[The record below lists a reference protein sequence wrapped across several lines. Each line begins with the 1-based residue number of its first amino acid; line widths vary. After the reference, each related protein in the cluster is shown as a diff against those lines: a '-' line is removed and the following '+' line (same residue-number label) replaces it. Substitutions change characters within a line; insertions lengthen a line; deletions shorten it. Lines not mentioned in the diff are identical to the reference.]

1 MKTFEQFR
9 AWMKDNHLW
18 DEYLQEFYA
27 YHKNDEFSPYSIYKS
42 HRGSVIVKSFSWEE
56 TAGGFDFWHSVSIN
70 WLKFFKEEENSKMKE
85 FKFVCEEEI
94 LARVEMPKG
103 YTTCMSGFT
112 KTELQK
118 QIPEIT
124 EYRESGNFVYGLRK
138 IWKLKEC

>member
-18 DEYLQEFYA
+18 DEYLYEFCA
-27 YHKNDEFSPYSIYKS
+27 YHKKDPEICPSRLYESQTSNMIS
-42 HRGSVIVKSFSWEE
+42 GSFVWEN
-56 TAGGFDFWHSVSIN
+56 TAGGHDFWLSVDEK
-70 WLKFFKEEENSKMKE
+70 WREYFAKDTMKE

-94 LARVEMPKG
+94 LARVAMPKG

-118 QIPEIT
+118 RIPEIT
-124 EYRESGNFVYGLRK
+124 EYRESDNFVYGIRK

>member
-18 DEYLQEFYA
+18 NEYLYEFHT
-27 YHKNDEFSPYSIYKS
+27 YHKEDPEICPSRLYESETSNIISS
-42 HRGSVIVKSFSWEE
+42 SFPWED
-56 TAGGFDFWHSVSIN
+56 TAGGYDFWLSVNIK
-70 WLKFFKEEENSKMKE
+70 WREYFAKDKMKE

-94 LARVEMPKG
+94 LARVAMPRD

-118 QIPEIT
+118 RIPEIT
-124 EYRESGNFVYGLRK
+124 ECRESGNFVYGIRK

>member
-18 DEYLQEFYA
+18 TEYLYEFYA
-27 YHKNDEFSPYSIYKS
+27 YNKKDTKISPSSLYESKTSSMILGSFVWKN
-42 HRGSVIVKSFSWEE
+42 
-56 TAGGFDFWHSVSIN
+56 TAGGFDFWLSVDEK
-70 WLKFFKEEENSKMKE
+70 WREYFTKDTMKE

-94 LARVEMPKG
+94 LARVAMPQD
-103 YTTCMSGFT
+103 YTICMSAFT
-112 KTELQK
+112 KTELKK

-124 EYRESGNFVYGLRK
+124 EYRESGNFVYGIRK

>member
-18 DEYLQEFYA
+18 TEYLYEFYA
-27 YHKNDEFSPYSIYKS
+27 YHKKDTKICPSSLYEIQTINMIS
-42 HRGSVIVKSFSWEE
+42 GSFVWEN
-56 TAGGFDFWHSVSIN
+56 TAGGHDFWLSVD
-70 WLKFFKEEENSKMKE
+70 SKWREYFAGNTMKE

-94 LARVEMPKG
+94 LARVAMPKG

-118 QIPEIT
+118 RIPEIT
-124 EYRESGNFVYGLRK
+124 ECRESGNFVYGIRK

>member
-18 DEYLQEFYA
+18 DEYLYEFYA
-27 YHKNDEFSPYSIYKS
+27 YNKKDPKICLSSFYESKKS
-42 HRGSVIVKSFSWEE
+42 NIILGSFYWID
-56 TAGGFDFWHSVSIN
+56 TAGGYEFWDSVD
-70 WLKFFKEEENSKMKE
+70 LKWRKYFAEDTMKE

-94 LARVEMPKG
+94 LARVAMPKD
-103 YTTCMSGFT
+103 YTICMSAFT
-112 KTELQK
+112 KTELKK

-124 EYRESGNFVYGLRK
+124 EYRESDNFVYGVRK

>member
-18 DEYLQEFYA
+18 DEYLYEFYE
-27 YHKNDEFSPYSIYKS
+27 YNTKTSPSSLYESQTSNI
-42 HRGSVIVKSFSWEE
+42 ITASFPWRN
-56 TAGGFDFWHSVSIN
+56 TAGGHDFWKSVDKK
-70 WLKFFKEEENSKMKE
+70 WREYFAENTIMKE

-94 LARVEMPKG
+94 LARVAMPQG

-118 QIPEIT
+118 RIPEIT
-124 EYRESGNFVYGLRK
+124 EYRESDNFVYGIRK

>member
-1 MKTFEQFR
+1 MKTFEQFC

-18 DEYLQEFYA
+18 DEYLYEFYA
-27 YHKNDEFSPYSIYKS
+27 YHKDDPKICLSRLYESQTSNIISASFAWKS
-42 HRGSVIVKSFSWEE
+42 
-56 TAGGFDFWHSVSIN
+56 TAGGFDFWLSVDEK
-70 WLKFFKEEENSKMKE
+70 WREYFTKDTMKE

-94 LARVEMPKG
+94 LARVAMPRD

-118 QIPEIT
+118 RIPEIT
-124 EYRESGNFVYGLRK
+124 EYRESGNFVYGIRK

>member
-18 DEYLQEFYA
+18 TEYLYEFYA
-27 YHKNDEFSPYSIYKS
+27 YYNKDTKISPSSLYKS
-42 HRGSVIVKSFSWEE
+42 QTSNIISASFPWEN
-56 TAGGFDFWHSVSIN
+56 TAGRFDFWLSVDEKWREYFAKDTI
-70 WLKFFKEEENSKMKE
+70 MKE

-94 LARVEMPKG
+94 LARVAMPKG

-112 KTELQK
+112 KTELK
-118 QIPEIT
+118 KRIPEIT
-124 EYRESGNFVYGLRK
+124 EYRESDNFVYGIRK

>member
-18 DEYLQEFYA
+18 TEYLYEFYA
-27 YHKNDEFSPYSIYKS
+27 YHKKDPNICPSRLYEFQTSNIIS
-42 HRGSVIVKSFSWEE
+42 GSFAWEN
-56 TAGGFDFWHSVSIN
+56 TAGGHDFWLSVD
-70 WLKFFKEEENSKMKE
+70 LKWRKYFAKDKMKE

-94 LARVEMPKG
+94 LARVAMPKG

-112 KTELQK
+112 KTELK
-118 QIPEIT
+118 KRIPEIT
-124 EYRESGNFVYGLRK
+124 EYRESGNFVYGICK

>member
-9 AWMKDNHLW
+9 EWMQDNNLW
-18 DEYLQEFYA
+18 IEYLYEFHA
-27 YHKNDEFSPYSIYKS
+27 YHKKDPS
-42 HRGSVIVKSFSWEE
+42 SFYESQTSNIIRRSFPWKN
-56 TAGGFDFWHSVSIN
+56 TAGGFDFWLSVDRKWREYFTGN
-70 WLKFFKEEENSKMKE
+70 TMKE

-94 LARVEMPKG
+94 LARVAMPKG

-118 QIPEIT
+118 RIPEIT
-124 EYRESGNFVYGLRK
+124 DYRESDNFVYGIRK

>member
-18 DEYLQEFYA
+18 NEYLYEFYA
-27 YHKNDEFSPYSIYKS
+27 YRKEDAKICLSNFYKS
-42 HRGSVIVKSFSWEE
+42 ETSNIISGSFVWEN
-56 TAGGFDFWHSVSIN
+56 TAGGFDFWLSVD
-70 WLKFFKEEENSKMKE
+70 SKWREYFTKDTMKE

-94 LARVEMPKG
+94 LARVAMPRD
-103 YTTCMSGFT
+103 YTICMSAFT

-124 EYRESGNFVYGLRK
+124 EYRESDNFVYGIRK